1 MTSDDAL
8 LLKPEEAAKRLQ
20 ITRSHIM
27 RLVDERKIGFVKV
40 GRYVRFT
47 DDHLKQYISEQS
59 VAPGEW
65 YVAG

>member
-1 MTSDDAL
+1 MTNDNAL
-8 LLKPEEAAKRLQ
+8 LLKPEEAAKQLR

-47 DDHLKQYISEQS
+47 EINLRQYINEQS

-65 YVAG
+65 HVAG